1 MYIVHIKEKENQYI
15 RFIISSYE
23 KNFFKEK
30 YFPITEWNEIEKIF
44 LEIRS
49 QINTKIRNNIF
60 PKNDFKMLENEVK
73 FFVNSKLELPVEK
86 TFLKVIWNGNIFIPF
101 EIIREFNVINMIDS
115 SYKQYKNKNKITLIY
130 SDEAGN
136 SRFEVYKL
144 AELFKKR
151 KEFSLTYFDEKSF
164 SFHKS
169 EICESALVHISTHGK
184 AVDRNCLINIGGEW
198 IKSFDFK
205 LNANFLFLNCCEAGL
220 YPNGVVKNSIDS
232 GVKYLIASPYEI
244 FDNVNWKIK
253 TIKFYENFNFNNI
266 ESSFFEYKNKNY
278 LFGLFF
284 RFFMAI

>member
-1 MYIVHIKEKENQYI
+1 MYLVHIKEKDNQYI

-30 YFPITEWNEIEKIF
+30 YFSITEWNKIEKIF

-60 PKNDFKMLENEVK
+60 PKNDFKMLENETK
-73 FFVNSKLELPVEK
+73 FFVNNKLELPVEK
-86 TFLKVIWNGNIFIPF
+86 TFLKVIWDGNIFIPF
-101 EIIREFNVINMIDS
+101 EIIRDFNVINMIDS
-115 SYKQYKNKNKITLIY
+115 NYKQYKNKNRIILIY

-144 AELFKKR
+144 AEFFKKR
-151 KEFSLTYFDEKSF
+151 KEYSLTYFDEKTF

-169 EICESALVHISTHGK
+169 EICESDLIHISTHGK
-184 AVDRNCLINIGGEW
+184 AFDKNGLISIGKEW

-205 LNANFLFLNCCEAGL
+205 LNANLLFLDCCEAGL
-220 YPNGVVKNSIDS
+220 YSNGIVKNSIDS

-244 FDNVNWKIK
+244 FDNINWKIK

-266 ESSFFEYKNKNY
+266 ESSFFEYTNQNH

-284 RFFMAI
+284 RLFMAI